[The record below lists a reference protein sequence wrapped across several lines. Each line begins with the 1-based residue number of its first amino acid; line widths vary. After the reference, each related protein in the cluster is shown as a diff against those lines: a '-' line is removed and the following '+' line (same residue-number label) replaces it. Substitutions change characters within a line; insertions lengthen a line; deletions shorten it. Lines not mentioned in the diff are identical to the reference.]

1 VVARNQHDQVREDN
15 KEPSV
20 NAPNVNL
27 LCSAELYQDVQHF
40 YARQM
45 QALDGGATA
54 EWAET
59 FASDGVFAAGGMPD
73 PVQGREA
80 IATGARQI
88 ADQFAEAG
96 ITRRHW
102 IGMLT
107 VTPQNDGTVHAR
119 SYALVLEI
127 PRGGEVTA
135 RRSTLCDDVL
145 VSASGTWLVRHRQV
159 TRDGLD

>member
-1 VVARNQHDQVREDN
+1 
-15 KEPSV
+15 V
-20 NAPNVNL
+20 NAPTVTMPNT
-27 LCSAELYQDVQHF
+27 AELYQDVQHF

-45 QALDGGATA
+45 QALDAGATQV
-54 EWAET
+54 WAET
-59 FASDGVFAAGGMPD
+59 FASDGVFAAGGMPE
-73 PVQGREA
+73 PVQGRDA
-80 IATGARQI
+80 IAAGAQKI
-88 ADQFAEAG
+88 VDQFAEAG
-96 ITRRHW
+96 VSRRHW

-127 PRGGEVTA
+127 PRGGEVVA

-145 VSASGTWLVRHRQV
+145 VPASGTWLVRHRMV